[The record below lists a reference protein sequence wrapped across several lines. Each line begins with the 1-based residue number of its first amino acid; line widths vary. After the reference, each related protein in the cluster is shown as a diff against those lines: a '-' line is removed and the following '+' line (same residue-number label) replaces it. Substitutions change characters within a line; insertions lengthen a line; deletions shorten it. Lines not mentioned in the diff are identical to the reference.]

1 MSLPQE
7 TSEICKAVRD
17 KELAG
22 KQATFTY
29 KFDASVHGFASLNM
43 TPNELAVVLTQD
55 PFSRYFVNGYITTVL
70 ASNASLHQY
79 LSITGGKE
87 ITNISEY
94 LPLSAFFQSFLE
106 PAIGVSR

>member
-1 MSLPQE
+1 M
-7 TSEICKAVRD
+7 RD

-29 KFDASVHGFASLNM
+29 KFDASVHGFALLNM
-43 TPNELAVVLTQD
+43 TPSELAVLLTQD
-55 PFSRYFVNGYITTVL
+55 PFSRHWVTSYLSTVL
-70 ASNASLHQY
+70 ASNASLYQY

-94 LPLSAFFQSFLE
+94 LPLSAFFQSFME
-106 PAIGVSR
+106 QAIGVSR